1 MRTCKILYN
10 QKEAFLKREMK
21 GKIVGVSLGPGEP
34 ELITLK
40 ALKALQGADIIYCPG
55 TQTKSRSGDILQA
68 LPVDMERVR
77 LFHVPMSKD
86 RTFANQAYD
95 ALCTEIAS
103 LVATGKNVAITAEG
117 DSGFYSSVNYM
128 FDKLASMNF
137 PVTTVAGVPA
147 FIAAGA
153 ISGLHI
159 VKQEEKLV
167 VLPGIT
173 TAEELDVLLSN
184 GHVVVIMK
192 LSQCTEEIHR
202 FMQKSPCHEYH
213 YYENVG
219 TPDELHTTA
228 YNDITRKDFPYF
240 SLMIIRP
247 CKQLA

>member
-1 MRTCKILYN
+1 MTGNIS
-10 QKEAFLKREMK
+10 
-21 GKIVGVSLGPGEP
+21 GVSLGPGEP

-40 ALKALQGADIIYCPG
+40 ALKVLQEADVIYCPG
-55 TQTKSRSGDILQA
+55 TQAKSRARDILEA
-68 LPVDMERVR
+68 LPIKMDRVR

-86 RTFANQAYD
+86 RTLANQAYD
-95 ALCTEIAS
+95 AICAEIAD
-103 LVATGKNVAITAEG
+103 LVTMGKNVAITAEG

-128 FDKLASMNF
+128 FDKLACMGLPIS
-137 PVTTVAGVPA
+137 TIAGVPA

-153 ISGLHI
+153 ISGLYI

-167 VLPGIT
+167 VLPGIV
-173 TAEELDVLLSN
+173 TAKELATLLTD

-202 FMQKSPCHEYH
+202 FMQENCRHEFH

-219 TPDELHTTA
+219 TINELHSTN
-228 YNDITRKDFPYF
+228 YEDILQKDYPYF

-247 CKQLA
+247 GKQLA

>member
-1 MRTCKILYN
+1 
-10 QKEAFLKREMK
+10 MK

-159 VKQEEKLV
+159 VKQEEKLI
-167 VLPGIT
+167 VLPGKT
-173 TAEELDVLLSN
+173 TLEELHELTTTN
-184 GHVVVIMK
+184 HVIVIMK
-192 LSQCTEEIHR
+192 LSQCTDTVHEFIRQH
-202 FMQKSPCHEYH
+202 PDAEYH
-213 YYENVG
+213 YYQNVG
-219 TPDELHTTA
+219 TANEQHETDRNALVE
-228 YNDITRKDFPYF
+228 IEFPYF

-247 CKQLA
+247 AKRISVG

>member
-1 MRTCKILYN
+1 
-10 QKEAFLKREMK
+10 MK
-21 GKIVGVSLGPGEP
+21 GKISGVSLGPGEP

-40 ALKALQGADIIYCPG
+40 ALKTLQEADIIYCPG
-55 TQTKSRSGDILQA
+55 TQTKSRSRDILQA
-68 LPVDMERVR
+68 LPINMDKVR

-86 RTFANQAYD
+86 RTLANQAYD
-95 ALCTEIAS
+95 HICTEIAA
-103 LVATGKNVAITAEG
+103 LVATGKNIAITAEG

-128 FDKLASMNF
+128 FDKLASMGL

-167 VLPGIT
+167 VLPGIVT
-173 TAEELDVLLSN
+173 TEELSSLLTS

-192 LSQCTEEIHR
+192 LSQCTDEIHH
-202 FMQKSPCHEYH
+202 FINNNPDMEYH

-219 TPDELHTTA
+219 TSSELHETNRLAILNTT
-228 YNDITRKDFPYF
+228 FPYF

-247 CKQLA
+247 LSQQ

>member
-1 MRTCKILYN
+1 MEGPVTCNLP
-10 QKEAFLKREMK
+10 QASQ
-21 GKIVGVSLGPGEP
+21 GKVLGVSLGPGEP

-55 TQTKSRSGDILQA
+55 TQTKSRSRDILQA
-68 LPVDMERVR
+68 LPVAMER
-77 LFHVPMSKD
+77 
-86 RTFANQAYD
+86 
-95 ALCTEIAS
+95 IAS

-128 FDKLASMNF
+128 FDRLASMNL

-173 TAEELDVLLSN
+173 TAKELDTLLSN

>member
-1 MRTCKILYN
+1 MTGNIS
-10 QKEAFLKREMK
+10 
-21 GKIVGVSLGPGEP
+21 GVSLGPGEP

-40 ALKALQGADIIYCPG
+40 ALKVLQEADVIYCPG
-55 TQTKSRSGDILQA
+55 TQAKSRARDILEA
-68 LPVDMERVR
+68 LPIKMDRVR

-86 RTFANQAYD
+86 RTLANQAYD
-95 ALCTEIAS
+95 AICAEIAN
-103 LVATGKNVAITAEG
+103 LVAMGKNVAITAEG

-128 FDKLASMNF
+128 FDKLACMGLPIS
-137 PVTTVAGVPA
+137 TIAGVPA

-167 VLPGIT
+167 VLPGIV
-173 TAEELDVLLSN
+173 TAKELATLLTD

-202 FMQKSPCHEYH
+202 FMQENCRHEFH

-219 TPDELHTTA
+219 TINELHSTN
-228 YNDITRKDFPYF
+228 YEDILQKDYPYF

-247 CKQLA
+247 GKQLA

>member
-1 MRTCKILYN
+1 
-10 QKEAFLKREMK
+10 MK
-21 GKIVGVSLGPGEP
+21 GKISGVSLGPGEP

-40 ALKALQGADIIYCPG
+40 ALKALQEADIIYCPG
-55 TQTKSRSGDILQA
+55 TQAKSRSRDILQA
-68 LPVDMERVR
+68 LPINMERVR

-86 RTFANQAYD
+86 RTLANQAYD
-95 ALCTEIAS
+95 TICTEIAT

-128 FDKLASMNF
+128 FDKLASMNL
-137 PVTTVAGVPA
+137 PVTSIAGVPA

-159 VKQEEKLV
+159 VKQEEKLI
-167 VLPGIT
+167 VLPGIV
-173 TAEELDVLLSN
+173 TAEELASLLTS

-192 LSQCTEEIHR
+192 LSQCTDEIHR
-202 FMQKSPCHEYH
+202 FMQANRQHEFH

-219 TPDELHTTA
+219 TINELHSIN
-228 YNDITRKDFPYF
+228 YKDIIQKEYPYF

-247 CKQLA
+247 GKQLA

>member
-1 MRTCKILYN
+1 
-10 QKEAFLKREMK
+10 MK

-55 TQTKSRSGDILQA
+55 TQTKSRSRDILQA
-68 LPVDMERVR
+68 LPVAMERIR

-117 DSGFYSSVNYM
+117 DSGFYSSVN
-128 FDKLASMNF
+128 L

-173 TAEELDVLLSN
+173 TAKELDTLLSN

-219 TPDELHTTA
+219 TSDELHTTA

>member
-1 MRTCKILYN
+1 
-10 QKEAFLKREMK
+10 MK

-55 TQTKSRSGDILQA
+55 TQTKSRSRDILQA
-68 LPVDMERVR
+68 LPVNMERVR

-86 RTFANQAYD
+86 RTFANPAYD

-128 FDKLASMNF
+128 FDKLASMNL

-167 VLPGIT
+167 VLPGTT
-173 TAEELDVLLSN
+173 TAEELDALLSN

-219 TPDELHTTA
+219 TSDELHTTA

>member
-1 MRTCKILYN
+1 M
-10 QKEAFLKREMK
+10 
-21 GKIVGVSLGPGEP
+21 GPGEP

-55 TQTKSRSGDILQA
+55 TQTKSRSRDILQA
-68 LPVDMERVR
+68 LPVNMERVR

-128 FDKLASMNF
+128 FDKLASMNL

-147 FIAAGA
+147 FIVGR
-153 ISGLHI
+153 SHLGPSHCETRR
-159 VKQEEKLV
+159 KTRR
-167 VLPGIT
+167 PTGNNHRRRT
-173 TAEELDVLLSN
+173 GHLLSN

-202 FMQKSPCHEYH
+202 FMQKSPCQRYH

-219 TPDELHTTA
+219 TSDELHTTA

>member
-1 MRTCKILYN
+1 
-10 QKEAFLKREMK
+10 
-21 GKIVGVSLGPGEP
+21 
-34 ELITLK
+34 
-40 ALKALQGADIIYCPG
+40 
-55 TQTKSRSGDILQA
+55 
-68 LPVDMERVR
+68 
-77 LFHVPMSKD
+77 MSKD

-128 FDKLASMNF
+128 FDKLASMNL

-167 VLPGIT
+167 VLPGTT
-173 TAEELDVLLSN
+173 TAEELDALLSN

-219 TPDELHTTA
+219 TSDELHTTA

>member
-1 MRTCKILYN
+1 
-10 QKEAFLKREMK
+10 MK

-117 DSGFYSSVNYM
+117 DSGFYSSVN
-128 FDKLASMNF
+128 
-137 PVTTVAGVPA
+137 
-147 FIAAGA
+147 
-153 ISGLHI
+153 
-159 VKQEEKLV
+159 
-167 VLPGIT
+167 
-173 TAEELDVLLSN
+173 
-184 GHVVVIMK
+184 
-192 LSQCTEEIHR
+192 
-202 FMQKSPCHEYH
+202 
-213 YYENVG
+213 
-219 TPDELHTTA
+219 
-228 YNDITRKDFPYF
+228 
-240 SLMIIRP
+240 
-247 CKQLA
+247 

>member
-1 MRTCKILYN
+1 MDHNL
-10 QKEAFLKREMK
+10 
-21 GKIVGVSLGPGEP
+21 
-34 ELITLK
+34 
-40 ALKALQGADIIYCPG
+40 
-55 TQTKSRSGDILQA
+55 
-68 LPVDMERVR
+68 
-77 LFHVPMSKD
+77 LFQMH
-86 RTFANQAYD
+86 
-95 ALCTEIAS
+95 
-103 LVATGKNVAITAEG
+103 
-117 DSGFYSSVNYM
+117 
-128 FDKLASMNF
+128 
-137 PVTTVAGVPA
+137 
-147 FIAAGA
+147 IAAGA

-167 VLPGIT
+167 VLPGTT
-173 TAEELDVLLSN
+173 TAEELDALLSN

-219 TPDELHTTA
+219 TSDELHTTA

>member
-1 MRTCKILYN
+1 
-10 QKEAFLKREMK
+10 MK
-21 GKIVGVSLGPGEP
+21 GKISGVSLGPGEP

-40 ALKALQGADIIYCPG
+40 ALKALQEADIIYCPG
-55 TQTKSRSGDILQA
+55 TQTKSRSRDILQA
-68 LPVDMERVR
+68 LPINMERVR

-86 RTFANQAYD
+86 RTLANQAYD
-95 ALCTEIAS
+95 TICTEIAT

-128 FDKLASMNF
+128 FDKLASMNL
-137 PVTTVAGVPA
+137 PVTSIAGVPA

-159 VKQEEKLV
+159 VKQEEKLI
-167 VLPGIT
+167 VLPGIV
-173 TAEELDVLLSN
+173 TAEELASLLTR

-192 LSQCTEEIHR
+192 LSQCTDEIHR
-202 FMQKSPCHEYH
+202 FMQANRQHEFH

-219 TPDELHTTA
+219 TINELHSIN
-228 YNDITRKDFPYF
+228 YKDIIQKEYPYF

-247 CKQLA
+247 GKQLA

>member
-1 MRTCKILYN
+1 MTGNIS
-10 QKEAFLKREMK
+10 
-21 GKIVGVSLGPGEP
+21 GVSLGPGEP

-40 ALKALQGADIIYCPG
+40 ALKVLQEADVIYCPG
-55 TQTKSRSGDILQA
+55 TQAKSRARDILEA
-68 LPVDMERVR
+68 LPIKMDRVR

-86 RTFANQAYD
+86 RTLANQAYD
-95 ALCTEIAS
+95 AICAEIAD
-103 LVATGKNVAITAEG
+103 LVTMGKNVAITAEG

-128 FDKLASMNF
+128 FDKLACMGL
-137 PVTTVAGVPA
+137 PICTIAGVPA

-167 VLPGIT
+167 VLPGIV
-173 TAEELDVLLSN
+173 TAKELATLLTD

-202 FMQKSPCHEYH
+202 FMQENCRHEFH

-219 TPDELHTTA
+219 TINELHSTN
-228 YNDITRKDFPYF
+228 YEDILQKDYPYF

-247 CKQLA
+247 GKQLA